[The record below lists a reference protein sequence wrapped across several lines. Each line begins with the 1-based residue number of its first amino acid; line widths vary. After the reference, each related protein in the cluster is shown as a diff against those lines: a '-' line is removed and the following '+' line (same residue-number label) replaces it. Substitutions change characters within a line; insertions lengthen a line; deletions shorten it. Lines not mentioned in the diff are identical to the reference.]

1 MLKRYAMAIVLTL
14 FSVIPSVAGDSNTF
28 AETKKRAEQGD
39 AGAQFHLGLMYGN
52 GEGVPQNYEQ
62 AIKWYTRAAEQG
74 LAQAQHNLGLI
85 YEQGQGVKN
94 YQQAIKWYTKAGEQ
108 GYAYAQFNLG
118 SMYYEGLGIPKND
131 PEAFKWYTKAAE
143 QGLETAQFYLGLMY
157 AKGEGV
163 PQNYEQAYI
172 WASLAAAHSPAPEGA
187 TKVRDAVAKKLPP
200 KDLIAAQQRAAELQ
214 KQIEANQ
221 LEANQGKTAIQ
232 PPIRLPY
239 YP

>member
-1 MLKRYAMAIVLTL
+1 LPYFSIVNATKQRKSRMMLKRYAMAVVLTL
-14 FSVIPSVAGDSNTF
+14 FSVIPSVAGDPSDF
-28 AETKKRAEQGD
+28 EATKKLAEQGN
-39 AGAQFHLGLMYGN
+39 AGAQSSLGDMYKYG
-52 GEGVPQNYEQ
+52 GGVPQNYEQ
-62 AIKWYTRAAEQG
+62 A
-74 LAQAQHNLGLI
+74 
-85 YEQGQGVKN
+85 V
-94 YQQAIKWYTKAGEQ
+94 KWYTKAAEQ
-108 GYAYAQFNLG
+108 GDVYAQVSLGLMYQYGGGVPQNYEQAVKWYTKAAEQGEVYAQFNLG
-118 SMYYEGLGIPKND
+118 SMYRNG
-131 PEAFKWYTKAAE
+131 
-143 QGLETAQFYLGLMY
+143 Q
-157 AKGEGV
+157 GV
-163 PQNYEQAYI
+163 PQNYKEAYI

>member
-1 MLKRYAMAIVLTL
+1 MLPYFSILNATKQRKSRVMLKRYAMAIVLTL
-14 FSVIPSVAGDSNTF
+14 FFVIPSVAGDLNDF
-28 AETKKRAEQGD
+28 EATKNLAEQGD

-62 AIKWYTRAAEQG
+62 AIKWYTKAAEQG

-85 YEQGQGVKN
+85 YERGQGVKN
-94 YQQAIKWYTKAGEQ
+94 YQKAIKWYTKAGEQ

-118 SMYYEGLGIPKND
+118 
-131 PEAFKWYTKAAE
+131 
-143 QGLETAQFYLGLMY
+143 LMHY
-157 AKGEGV
+157 FGDSA

-172 WASLAAAHSPAPEGA
+172 WLSLATAQPNAPEHA
-187 TKVRDAVAKKLPP
+187 AKLRDEVAKKLPP